1 MRYLLLSECLQNDFV
16 GPLPAGAALPNAL
29 HVGRAESRRLLG
41 DPQEDWASGG
51 PLARFLLRWAAGAGT
66 EHHAVHVRDWHD
78 PHDPATRPHLE
89 HFGEHCLRGSEGARF
104 VAPLERLLGA
114 ATGQQVVDSA
124 ILSDFVGTDLEA
136 ALRPLVAAGPL
147 RAGIVGVWT
156 DVKVHYLAY
165 ELMARLGLA
174 EVAVCSALTA
184 SRSRQQHRQALE
196 QMAANLGV
204 TVIDS
209 LPEFAGW
216 LGLDP
221 AAAPLAARGRAAVR
235 VETPVGLPLDDEEQR
250 LVEHLFRD
258 CREVRLEPLAGGF
271 SGSRVF
277 RSAAVDRQGLEQ
289 VPFVLKVDSHE
300 RIARERVGVESV
312 ESLLGAASPR
322 LVDYVD
328 LETRGAIKYQF
339 ATMHGGGVRTLQKA
353 LRAAATPAEV
363 RALFG
368 NVAARVLA
376 RLHQRPQR
384 EELQLFRYYG
394 FRPEYAQSTLRRVS
408 ALAEREQGDR
418 LWVAGLPEALPH
430 PALVYGNLE
439 RFLAEEP
446 CESAVAWIH
455 GDLNLANLLLDD
467 GGNVWLIDYFWT
479 RVGHA
484 LQDLAKLEND
494 LKFILL
500 PLPDDGALRRATE
513 WDALLLSPPVLES
526 APPPLPAELA
536 ADRELARLQAAIE
549 VLRGLTVRL
558 LAEAGL
564 AAPHS
569 AREYRVA
576 QLRYAAHTL
585 SFDECDQRQK
595 RLALV
600 STCRLAGGLARS
612 QPAGRSS

>member
-29 HVGRAESRRLLG
+29 HIGRAESRRLLG
-41 DPQEDWASGG
+41 NPEEDWASTG
-51 PLARFLLRWAAGAGT
+51 PLARFLLRWAAGAGDGR
-66 EHHAVHVRDWHD
+66 HAVHVRDWHD

-104 VAPLERLLGA
+104 VAPLERLVA
-114 ATGQQVVDSA
+114 ASSGHQVVDSA

-136 ALRPLVAAGPL
+136 ALRSLVAAGPL

-221 AAAPLAARGRAAVR
+221 AAAPLATRGRAAVR
-235 VETPVGLPLDDEEQR
+235 LQAPADLPLDDEERR

-258 CREVRLEPLAGGF
+258 CREVRLEPLSGGF

-277 RSAAVDRQGLEQ
+277 RTVAVDRQGLEQ
-289 VPFVLKVDSHE
+289 VPFVLKVDTHE

-322 LVDYVD
+322 MVDYVD

-368 NVAARVLA
+368 NVASRVLA
-376 RLHQRPQR
+376 RLYQRPQR
-384 EELQLFRYYG
+384 EDLQLFRYYG
-394 FRPEYAQSTLRRVS
+394 FRPEYAESTLGRVS
-408 ALAEREQGDR
+408 ALAESESGDGVR
-418 LWVAGLPEALPH
+418 VAGLPGLLPH
-430 PALVYGNLE
+430 PRRVYG
-439 RFLAEEP
+439 RLARLLDEEP
-446 CESAVAWIH
+446 RETAVAWIH
-455 GDLNLANLLLDD
+455 GDLNLANLLLDE

-500 PLPDDGALRRATE
+500 PLPDDEALRRAAE
-513 WDALLLSPPVLES
+513 WDAALLASALLES
-526 APPPLPAELA
+526 APPALPAGLA
-536 ADRELARLQAAIE
+536 ADPELARVHAAIE
-549 VLRGLTVRL
+549 VLRGLAARL
-558 LAEAGL
+558 LAEAGFPL
-564 AAPHS
+564 PHP

-595 RLALV
+595 RLALA
-600 STCRLAGGLARS
+600 STCRLAGILGERD
-612 QPAGRSS
+612 